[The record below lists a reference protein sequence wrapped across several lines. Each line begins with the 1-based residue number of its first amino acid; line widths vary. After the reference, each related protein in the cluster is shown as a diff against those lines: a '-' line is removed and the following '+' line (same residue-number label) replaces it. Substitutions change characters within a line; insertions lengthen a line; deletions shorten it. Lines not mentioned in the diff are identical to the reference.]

1 VDMIATQTNSTSIP
15 SVSGTANINTTALP
29 GSVAALVVLHAIL
42 LGGSFIILFPL
53 GVSFLRFF
61 NSFTL
66 HWVLQV
72 ITAVICIVG
81 LAVAVALS
89 VIDLEYNSF
98 TATHQIIGMLVVAAV
113 VLQVVLGYLHHKN
126 FKVSGRTW
134 ASYAHL
140 WTGRTVII
148 VGMINTVL
156 YATSLSRISIWIPFP
171 SS

>member
-1 VDMIATQTNSTSIP
+1 MIATQTNSTSIP
-15 SVSGTANINTTALP
+15 SVSGTANTNTTALP
-29 GSVAALVVLHAIL
+29 GSVAVLVVLHAIL
-42 LGGSFIILFPL
+42 LGGSFILLFPL

-66 HWVLQV
+66 HWMLQAT
-72 ITAVICIVG
+72 TAIICIVG

-113 VLQVVLGYLHHKN
+113 VFQVVLGYLHHKN
-126 FKVSGRTW
+126 FKVGGRTW

-140 WTGRTVII
+140 WTGRTVIM
-148 VGMINTVL
+148 VGMINMVL
-156 YATSLSRISIWIPFP
+156 YATSLSRISISIPFL

>member
-1 VDMIATQTNSTSIP
+1 MIATQTNSTSIP
-15 SVSGTANINTTALP
+15 SVSGTANTNTTALP
-29 GSVAALVVLHAIL
+29 GSAAVLVVLHAIL
-42 LGGSFIILFPL
+42 LGGSFILLFPL

-66 HWVLQV
+66 HWMLQA
-72 ITAVICIVG
+72 ITAIICIVG

-98 TATHQIIGMLVVAAV
+98 TATHQIIGMLAVAAV
-113 VLQVVLGYLHHKN
+113 VFQVVLGYLHHKN
-126 FKVSGRTW
+126 FKVGGRTW
-134 ASYAHL
+134 ASYTHL